1 MMEKIVIVLDCGATN
16 VRSSAVNEQGK
27 ILAQKSFA
35 NSTKP
40 DPNFKGGLIW
50 EVEDIWQKLINATRA
65 VLNQIDK
72 SRIAAVTVTT
82 FGVDGAPVSRSG
94 SLLYPVIS
102 WVCQRT
108 VPIMENIGKYIP
120 IEELY
125 ELNGLY
131 KFSFNT
137 INKFIWL
144 KENRPHVL
152 DKMDYFLFISSIFL
166 QKLSGEFVTEVT
178 MAGTSMLTDIKTRN
192 FSERILSAID
202 IENKFPPIVEP
213 GTAVGKITQSA
224 STATGIPQG
233 IPVVATGHDT
243 QFAIF
248 GSGADEN
255 QPVLSSGTW
264 EILMVRTSEV
274 KTGSFA
280 FSKEVTTEFDV
291 VQGLYNPGVQWLA
304 SGIMEWIKRM
314 FYSKEAEQNDI
325 YDIMISEAE
334 KINQS
339 ISKMDIDFLNNN
351 GVIEG
356 LGLSSKREDIYMAAL
371 TALSEKA
378 KDGLQILENI
388 GNFKAES
395 VIVVGGGARNRL
407 WNQLKADS
415 MDIPVKVIDQKETT
429 IVGAALFAFA
439 GAGVFKT
446 PQEARSNISIA
457 TKVFKPV

>member
-1 MMEKIVIVLDCGATN
+1 MEKIVIVLDCGATN
-16 VRSSAVNEQGK
+16 VRSSAVNDKGK
-27 ILAQKSFA
+27 ILAQKSFT

-50 EVEDIWQKLINATRA
+50 DVEDIWQKLINATRD

-166 QKLSGEFVTEVT
+166 QKLSGEFITDIT

-213 GTAVGKITQSA
+213 GTAVGKITKSA
-224 STATGIPQG
+224 STETGIPQG

-280 FSKEVTTEFDV
+280 FNKGVTIEFDV
-291 VQGLYNPGVQWLA
+291 FQGSYNPGVQWLA
-304 SGIMEWIKRM
+304 SGILEWIKRM

-439 GAGVFKT
+439 GADVFKT